1 MPETEAAHSFFKAMD
16 AEVPSRAASNRTHLT
31 DELPLFRAKT
41 FMRTDF
47 LREPAFPAGNFPLT
61 RKAPK
66 EVQWSESQPRDIPR
80 PSNAAPGDPM
90 KPRVIIAD
98 DHALVAEGVT
108 KLLEHDVQLVATV
121 ADGRALVQAVEKHNP
136 ELALVDIS
144 LPLLNGLDA
153 CRQLKKSNP
162 SVKVII
168 LTMHLEKH
176 FVTEAFRAGVSGYV
190 LKQSVTDELL
200 FAIKEVLKGRTYV
213 SPLVTQSL
221 VDQALQPAPAAPAV
235 EPVAPPGNLSLR
247 QREVLQL
254 VAEGKSTKEIASTL
268 NVSIKTV
275 EFHKTRIMKELKLHS
290 TAELTKHAIAIGLV
304 SVNEAVTSN
313 APRA

>member
-1 MPETEAAHSFFKAMD
+1 
-16 AEVPSRAASNRTHLT
+16 
-31 DELPLFRAKT
+31 
-41 FMRTDF
+41 
-47 LREPAFPAGNFPLT
+47 
-61 RKAPK
+61 
-66 EVQWSESQPRDIPR
+66 
-80 PSNAAPGDPM
+80 M

-108 KLLEHDVQLVATV
+108 KLLEHDVQLVSTV

-136 ELALVDIS
+136 DLALVDIS

-153 CRQLKKSNP
+153 CKQLKKSTP

-221 VDQALQPAPAAPAV
+221 VDQALQPAPTSSVEPAAPA
-235 EPVAPPGNLSLR
+235 GNLSLR

-304 SVNEAVTSN
+304 SVNEAVASN
-313 APRA
+313 APRP

>member
-1 MPETEAAHSFFKAMD
+1 
-16 AEVPSRAASNRTHLT
+16 
-31 DELPLFRAKT
+31 
-41 FMRTDF
+41 
-47 LREPAFPAGNFPLT
+47 
-61 RKAPK
+61 
-66 EVQWSESQPRDIPR
+66 
-80 PSNAAPGDPM
+80 M

-108 KLLEHDVQLVATV
+108 KLIERDVQLVGSV
-121 ADGRALVQAVEKHNP
+121 ADGRALVQAVEKLNP
-136 ELALVDIS
+136 DLALVDIS

-153 CRQLKKSNP
+153 CRQIKKANP
-162 SVKVII
+162 AVKVII

-190 LKQSVTDELL
+190 LKQSVTDELI

-221 VDQALQPAPAAPAV
+221 VEQALQPAPGSQTV
-235 EPVAPPGNLSLR
+235 DQQAPPSHLSLR

-290 TAELTKHAIAIGLV
+290 TAELTKHAIALGLV
-304 SVNEAVTSN
+304 TINEAVTSN
-313 APRA
+313 VPQ

>member
-1 MPETEAAHSFFKAMD
+1 
-16 AEVPSRAASNRTHLT
+16 
-31 DELPLFRAKT
+31 
-41 FMRTDF
+41 
-47 LREPAFPAGNFPLT
+47 
-61 RKAPK
+61 
-66 EVQWSESQPRDIPR
+66 
-80 PSNAAPGDPM
+80 M

-108 KLLEHDVQLVATV
+108 KLIERDVQLVGSV
-121 ADGRALVQAVEKHNP
+121 ADGRALVQAVEKLNP
-136 ELALVDIS
+136 DLALVDIS

-153 CRQLKKSNP
+153 CRQIKKANP
-162 SVKVII
+162 TVKVIV

-190 LKQSVTDELL
+190 LKQSVADELI

-213 SPLVTQSL
+213 SPLVTQNL
-221 VDQALQPAPAAPAV
+221 VEQALQPAPGAQPIDQQ
-235 EPVAPPGNLSLR
+235 APPSHLSLR

-290 TAELTKHAIAIGLV
+290 TAELTKHAIALGLV
-304 SVNEAVTSN
+304 SINEAVTSN
-313 APRA
+313 APH

>member
-1 MPETEAAHSFFKAMD
+1 
-16 AEVPSRAASNRTHLT
+16 
-31 DELPLFRAKT
+31 
-41 FMRTDF
+41 
-47 LREPAFPAGNFPLT
+47 
-61 RKAPK
+61 
-66 EVQWSESQPRDIPR
+66 
-80 PSNAAPGDPM
+80 M

-144 LPLLNGLDA
+144 LPLLNGFDA

-221 VDQALQPAPAAPAV
+221 VDQALQPAPSAATVEPAAAPA
-235 EPVAPPGNLSLR
+235 GNLSLR

-313 APRA
+313 APRV

>member
-1 MPETEAAHSFFKAMD
+1 
-16 AEVPSRAASNRTHLT
+16 
-31 DELPLFRAKT
+31 
-41 FMRTDF
+41 
-47 LREPAFPAGNFPLT
+47 
-61 RKAPK
+61 
-66 EVQWSESQPRDIPR
+66 
-80 PSNAAPGDPM
+80 M

-121 ADGRALVQAVEKHNP
+121 PDGRALVQAVEKHNP

-153 CRQLKKSNP
+153 CKQLKKSNP

-221 VDQALQPAPAAPAV
+221 VDQALQPAPTSSVEPAAPA
-235 EPVAPPGNLSLR
+235 GNLSLR

-304 SVNEAVTSN
+304 SVNEAVASN
-313 APRA
+313 APRP

>member
-1 MPETEAAHSFFKAMD
+1 
-16 AEVPSRAASNRTHLT
+16 
-31 DELPLFRAKT
+31 
-41 FMRTDF
+41 
-47 LREPAFPAGNFPLT
+47 
-61 RKAPK
+61 
-66 EVQWSESQPRDIPR
+66 
-80 PSNAAPGDPM
+80 M

-108 KLLEHDVQLVATV
+108 KLIERDVQLVGSV
-121 ADGRALVQAVEKHNP
+121 ADGRALVQAVEKLNP
-136 ELALVDIS
+136 DLALVDIS

-153 CRQLKKSNP
+153 CRQIKKANP
-162 SVKVII
+162 AVKVII

-190 LKQSVTDELL
+190 LKQSVTDELI

-221 VDQALQPAPAAPAV
+221 VEQALQPAPGAPTV
-235 EPVAPPGNLSLR
+235 DQQAPPSHLSLR

-290 TAELTKHAIAIGLV
+290 TAELTKHAIALGLV
-304 SVNEAVTSN
+304 TINEAVTSN
-313 APRA
+313 VPQ

>member
-1 MPETEAAHSFFKAMD
+1 
-16 AEVPSRAASNRTHLT
+16 
-31 DELPLFRAKT
+31 
-41 FMRTDF
+41 
-47 LREPAFPAGNFPLT
+47 
-61 RKAPK
+61 
-66 EVQWSESQPRDIPR
+66 
-80 PSNAAPGDPM
+80 M

-108 KLLEHDVQLVATV
+108 KLIEREVQLVGSV
-121 ADGRALVQAVEKHNP
+121 ADGRALVQAVEKLNP
-136 ELALVDIS
+136 DLALVDIS

-153 CRQLKKSNP
+153 CRQIKKANP
-162 SVKVII
+162 AVKVII

-190 LKQSVTDELL
+190 LKQSVTDELI

-221 VDQALQPAPAAPAV
+221 VEQALQPAPGAQTV
-235 EPVAPPGNLSLR
+235 DQQAPPSHLSLR

-290 TAELTKHAIAIGLV
+290 TAELTKHAIALGLV
-304 SVNEAVTSN
+304 TINEAVTSN
-313 APRA
+313 APR

>member
-1 MPETEAAHSFFKAMD
+1 
-16 AEVPSRAASNRTHLT
+16 
-31 DELPLFRAKT
+31 
-41 FMRTDF
+41 
-47 LREPAFPAGNFPLT
+47 
-61 RKAPK
+61 
-66 EVQWSESQPRDIPR
+66 
-80 PSNAAPGDPM
+80 M

-108 KLLEHDVQLVATV
+108 KLIERDVQLVGSV
-121 ADGRALVQAVEKHNP
+121 ADGRALVQAVEKLNP
-136 ELALVDIS
+136 DLALVDIS

-153 CRQLKKSNP
+153 CRQIKKANP
-162 SVKVII
+162 TVKVIA

-190 LKQSVTDELL
+190 LKQSVADELI

-213 SPLVTQSL
+213 SPLVTQNL
-221 VDQALQPAPAAPAV
+221 VEQALQPAPGAQPIDRQ
-235 EPVAPPGNLSLR
+235 APPSHLSLR

-290 TAELTKHAIAIGLV
+290 TAELTKHAIALGLV
-304 SVNEAVTSN
+304 SINEAVTSN
-313 APRA
+313 APH

>member
-1 MPETEAAHSFFKAMD
+1 
-16 AEVPSRAASNRTHLT
+16 
-31 DELPLFRAKT
+31 
-41 FMRTDF
+41 
-47 LREPAFPAGNFPLT
+47 
-61 RKAPK
+61 
-66 EVQWSESQPRDIPR
+66 
-80 PSNAAPGDPM
+80 M

-108 KLLEHDVQLVATV
+108 KLVEREVQLVGSV
-121 ADGRALVQAVEKHNP
+121 ADGRALVQAVEKLNP
-136 ELALVDIS
+136 DLALVDIS

-153 CRQLKKSNP
+153 CRQIKKSNP
-162 SVKVII
+162 AVKVIV

-190 LKQSVTDELL
+190 LKQSVTDELI
-200 FAIKEVLKGRTYV
+200 FAIKEVLKGRIYV

-221 VDQALQPAPAAPAV
+221 VEQALQPTPGAQTV
-235 EPVAPPGNLSLR
+235 DQQAPPSHLSLR

-290 TAELTKHAIAIGLV
+290 TAELTKHAIALGLV
-304 SVNEAVTSN
+304 SINEAVTSN
-313 APRA
+313 APR

>member
-1 MPETEAAHSFFKAMD
+1 
-16 AEVPSRAASNRTHLT
+16 
-31 DELPLFRAKT
+31 
-41 FMRTDF
+41 
-47 LREPAFPAGNFPLT
+47 
-61 RKAPK
+61 
-66 EVQWSESQPRDIPR
+66 
-80 PSNAAPGDPM
+80 M

-108 KLLEHDVQLVATV
+108 KLIERDVQLVGSV
-121 ADGRALVQAVEKHNP
+121 ADGRALVQAVEKLNP
-136 ELALVDIS
+136 DLALVDIS

-153 CRQLKKSNP
+153 CRQIKKANP
-162 SVKVII
+162 TVKVIV

-190 LKQSVTDELL
+190 LKQSVADELI

-213 SPLVTQSL
+213 SPLVTQNL
-221 VDQALQPAPAAPAV
+221 VEQALQPAPGAQPIDRQ
-235 EPVAPPGNLSLR
+235 APPSHLSLR

-290 TAELTKHAIAIGLV
+290 TAELTKHAIALGLV
-304 SVNEAVTSN
+304 SINEAVTSN
-313 APRA
+313 APH